1 MAENPKISKT
11 SGKYFFTGP
20 GCWTIALGTSIFS
33 PPQNHRG
40 RVSLAENNLK
50 SKWLA
55 NVIFNNI
62 IGQQK

>member
-33 PPQNHRG
+33 PP
-40 RVSLAENNLK
+40 K
-50 SKWLA
+50 
-55 NVIFNNI
+55 I
-62 IGQQK
+62 IGAEYLWLKII